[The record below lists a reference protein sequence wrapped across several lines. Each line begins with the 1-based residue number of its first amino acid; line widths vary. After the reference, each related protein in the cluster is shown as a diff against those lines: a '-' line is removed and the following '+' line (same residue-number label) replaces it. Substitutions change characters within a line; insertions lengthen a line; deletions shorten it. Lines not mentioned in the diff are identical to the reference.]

1 MSSSVK
7 NDGPDTKLSRKD
19 AIGSVVFRGPRCLVF
34 VQLDPD
40 HPGSPPFWNKVY
52 KEKQWLEHILAL
64 LSAESWGNRILWL
77 ELMAGFLL
85 AIGRALSLEC
95 PTLRNYIERNTEI
108 NLDRIALKRLPQTP
122 WKQKI
127 NIQQEKVSRF
137 YYFLPLFWTIPY
149 DRSLLRNVMLTV
161 PRELGLPGCGVCFPK
176 SCINE
181 IRRFKSTTKSSIG

>member
-1 MSSSVK
+1 M
-7 NDGPDTKLSRKD
+7 
-19 AIGSVVFRGPRCLVF
+19 
-34 VQLDPD
+34 
-40 HPGSPPFWNKVY
+40 
-52 KEKQWLEHILAL
+52 
-64 LSAESWGNRILWL
+64 LSAESWGDRILWL
-77 ELMAGFLL
+77 ELMAGFLV

-108 NLDRIALKRLPQTP
+108 NLDRIALKRLRQTP

-127 NIQQEKVSRF
+127 NIQQEKVGRF

-161 PRELGLPGCGVCFPK
+161 PRELGLSGCGVCFPK

-181 IRRFKSTTKSSIG
+181 IRCFKSTTKKFHWLEFCWSRKWKNLMYIIKLWTILFHKSLRYEVLRDRGVVATRQQITVTVLNPQEMFH